1 MKRRSALGAGISF
14 AIGGAITLRARAEA
28 LPTEDKPS
36 YERIK
41 LLWGPNHGHEIV
53 VPFEDFKAKTP
64 KKYVTAG
71 KSDHLHVFE
80 VTADDWQ
87 KLAAGEPVRLASNK
101 VGGHLHRVRLRA
113 APAVDPPDEV
123 TVCTVEVGGNDG
135 HELIVPQSHLDAKID
150 RVYDI
155 QGVAPHTHEVKVT
168 AAQFEKIAKGERLH
182 LTASA
187 GDDHTHLVAISLA
200 KKKA

>member
-1 MKRRSALGAGISF
+1 VKRRSALGAGISF
-14 AIGGAITLRARAEA
+14 AIGSAITRVVRA
-28 LPTEDKPS
+28 EDKPN
-36 YERIK
+36 YERVK

-53 VPFEDFKAKTP
+53 VPFEDFKAGAA

-80 VTADDWQ
+80 VTADDWR

-113 APAVDPPDEV
+113 APAVDPPDDV
-123 TVCTVEVGGNDG
+123 SVCLVEVGGNDG
-135 HELIVPQSHLDAKID
+135 HELIVPQSHLDAKVD

>member
-14 AIGGAITLRARAEA
+14 AIGGVVVARTARAIEA
-28 LPTEDKPS
+28 LEDKPS
-36 YERIK
+36 YERVK

-53 VPFEDFKAKTP
+53 VPFEDLEAKAP

-87 KLAAGEPVRLASNK
+87 KLAAGEPVRLASTK
-101 VGGHLHRVRLRA
+101 TGGHLHRVRLRA

-123 TVCTVEVGGNDG
+123 SVCTVEVGGNDG
-135 HELIVPQSHLDAKID
+135 HELIVPQSHIDAKTD

-155 QGVAPHTHEVKVT
+155 QGVAPHTHEVKVS